1 MSAMRRIISPCNS
14 RNLRKTVLGVFSR
27 VPGTSGVPFADDTA
41 SEEEEDESFR
51 NSSLSARIATAGL
64 SVHYFAVRTELS
76 IWVNINTL
84 TDGGFKDNSTEGQM

>member
-27 VPGTSGVPFADDTA
+27 VPGTSGGPFADDTA

-64 SVHYFAVRTELS
+64 IKRPLFRSSHRAFYLGMY
-76 IWVNINTL
+76 VNIKH
-84 TDGGFKDNSTEGQM
+84 TD

>member
-41 SEEEEDESFR
+41 SEEEDESFR

-76 IWVNINTL
+76 TWGKHKTH
-84 TDGGFKDNSTEGQM
+84 